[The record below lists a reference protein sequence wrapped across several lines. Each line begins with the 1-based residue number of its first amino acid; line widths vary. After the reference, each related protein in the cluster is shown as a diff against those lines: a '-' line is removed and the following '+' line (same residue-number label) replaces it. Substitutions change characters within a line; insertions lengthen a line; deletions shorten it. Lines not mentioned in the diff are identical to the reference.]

1 MQEGSTDSRTAS
13 RVLTVLIVDDNAQNR
28 ALARM
33 TLEDEGYAVLLA
45 ESGPAALELFV
56 RHAPDCVLLDVRMPG
71 MDGPA
76 VCERLRA
83 MPEGVEVPV
92 VFLTAAR
99 DVDTFDRALR
109 AGATDFLTK
118 PVQPAELVLRVR
130 QALEVRRL
138 GGELRAQYDL
148 LRQQRDELFRTQL
161 QKEDLASFVVHDLK
175 NPVNAIDLQAQLIL
189 RDRQLSPRSR
199 DAASR
204 VRDDVR
210 DLLRLIH
217 NLLDVTRG
225 ERGQLILA
233 RARVDLRALVE
244 GVFDA
249 RRAQADEQGVA
260 LASRVEATELDADPE
275 LLRRVVENLL
285 ENAIRHAPSRT
296 TVRVET
302 APRGDAVE
310 VTVADEGSGIP
321 EELRAIVFDRYTQL
335 GRTEDVRAR
344 GGRGLGLT
352 FCKLAVEA
360 HGGTIRAE
368 DGSPGAVFRVCIP
381 AGSARGAA

>member
-260 LASRVEATELDADPE
+260 LTSRVEATELDADPE